1 MKLMIE
7 ASLIAATKYSLLGLV
22 GLASVSFFSIVNAP
36 VASALD
42 AKQTEELIALVDD
55 RQRNTGDYASTVFI
69 DQKEKDGTSKA
80 FEARVYRRDADDKWM
95 ILFTKP
101 KAEAGKGYLRIEKN
115 LFLYEPALGKWER
128 QTERASIAG
137 TNSRRDD
144 FDESRLAEEF
154 TAQFIADETLGKYKV
169 HRVKLTAKP
178 GVDVANPIVELWIDQ
193 DSKNILKR
201 QESALSGKL
210 LRTSYYPAWDKMF
223 SKSKNQDV
231 YVPKEIR
238 VFDEVEK
245 GNSTVVA
252 LRDVKLDSLQANMFT
267 KAWLETQSR

>member
-1 MKLMIE
+1 MLRTGTAI
-7 ASLIAATKYSLLGLV
+7 LGLT
-22 GLASVSFFSIVNAP
+22 LSVSFLPGRVL
-36 VASALD
+36 ALD
-42 AKQTEELIALVDD
+42 EAQTKDIIKLVDE
-55 RQRNTGDYASTVFI
+55 RQRATGDYASVVFI
-69 DQKEKDGTSKA
+69 DQKEKDGSTKA

-101 KAEAGKGYLRIEKN
+101 KAEAGKGYLRVEKN

-144 FDESRLAEEF
+144 FDESRLSIEYDSK
-154 TAQFIADETLGKYKV
+154 FIGDEKLGKFPV

-178 GVDVANPIVELWIDQ
+178 NVDVASPIVELWIDQ
-193 DSKNILKR
+193 ESKNILKR

-210 LRTSYYPAWDKMF
+210 LRTTYYPGWDKMF
-223 SKSKNQDV
+223 SKSKGSDV

-245 GNSTVVA
+245 GNSTTVV
-252 LRDVKLDSLQANMFT
+252 LRDVKLDPLDANMFT
-267 KAWLETQSR
+267 KAGLESQSR

>member
-1 MKLMIE
+1 MPFGFKTYFALLF
-7 ASLIAATKYSLLGLV
+7 SLIATQALSLTV
-22 GLASVSFFSIVNAP
+22 KETAEVV
-36 VASALD
+36 
-42 AKQTEELIALVDD
+42 ALVDE
-55 RQRNTGDYASTVFI
+55 RQRSSGDYASTVFI
-69 DQKEKDGTSKA
+69 DQKDKDGSSKA

-128 QTERASIAG
+128 QTERASIGG

-144 FDESRLAEEF
+144 FDESRLTEEYTSVF
-154 TAQFIADETLGKYKV
+154 VADEVLGKFKV
-169 HRVKLTAKP
+169 YRIKLTAQA
-178 GVDVANPIVELWIDQ
+178 GVEVANPLVELWIDQ
-193 DSKNILKR
+193 VTKNVLKR

-223 SKSKNQDV
+223 SKSKNADV

-245 GNSTVVA
+245 GNSTTIA
-252 LRDVKLDSLQANMFT
+252 LRDVKLDPLEANMFT

>member
-1 MKLMIE
+1 MRMLPLLLLALE
-7 ASLIAATKYSLLGLV
+7 ATTALGLDPK
-22 GLASVSFFSIVNAP
+22 AT
-36 VASALD
+36 D
-42 AKQTEELIALVDD
+42 ELIALIDD
-55 RQRNTGDYASTVFI
+55 RQRNSGDYRSVVFI
-69 DQKEKDGTSKA
+69 DQKEKDGSAKA

-144 FDESRLAEEF
+144 FDESRLSLEY
-154 TAQFIADETLGKYKV
+154 TAAFVADETLGKFKV
-169 HRVKLTAKP
+169 HRIKLTAKP
-178 GVDVANPIVELWIDQ
+178 GVEVASPIVELWVDQ
-193 DSKNILKR
+193 DTRNVLKR

-210 LRTSYYPAWDKMF
+210 LRTAYYPAWDKMF
-223 SKSKNQDV
+223 SKSKGADV
-231 YVPKEIR
+231 YVPREIR

-245 GNSTVVA
+245 GNGTVVV
-252 LRDVKLDSLQANMFT
+252 LRDVKLDPLDPNMFT
-267 KAWLETQSR
+267 KAWLESQSR

>member
-1 MKLMIE
+1 MH
-7 ASLIAATKYSLLGLV
+7 APRSLALAATIAAV
-22 GLASVSFFSIVNAP
+22 VAVAP
-36 VASALD
+36 RALALD
-42 AKQTEELIALVDD
+42 EKATKELIKLIDD
-55 RQRNTGDYASTVFI
+55 RQRSTGDYASTVFI
-69 DQKEKDGTSKA
+69 DQKEKDGSTKA

-101 KAEAGKGYLRIEKN
+101 KSEAGKGYLRVEKN

-144 FDESRLAEEF
+144 FDQSRLV
-154 TAQFIADETLGKYKV
+154 DEYDGKFVGDESLGKFKV
-169 HRVKLTAKP
+169 YHLKLTVKP
-178 GVDVANPIVELWIDQ
+178 AIDVASPIVELWVDQ

-201 QESALSGKL
+201 QEAALSGKL

-223 SKSKNQDV
+223 SKSKNADV

-245 GNSTVVA
+245 GNGTTVV
-252 LRDVKLDSLQANMFT
+252 LREVKLDPLEANMFT
-267 KAWLETQSR
+267 KAWLESQSR

>member
-1 MKLMIE
+1 MMYRTL
-7 ASLIAATKYSLLGLV
+7 ALVLVLNAIALPA
-22 GLASVSFFSIVNAP
+22 I
-36 VASALD
+36 ALD
-42 AKQTEELIALVDD
+42 AKQTADLIALVDD

-69 DQKEKDGTSKA
+69 DQKEKDGTAKA

-101 KAEAGKGYLRIEKN
+101 KAEAGKGYLRLEKN

-144 FDESRLAEEF
+144 FDESRLSEEY
-154 TAQFIADETLGKYKV
+154 TAQFVADETLGKFKV

-178 GVDVANPIVELWIDQ
+178 KVEVANPIVELWIDQ
-193 DSKNILKR
+193 DTKNILKR

-210 LRTSYYPAWDKMF
+210 LRTSFYPSWDKMF
-223 SKSKNQDV
+223 SKSKKADV

-245 GNSTVVA
+245 GNNTTIA
-252 LRDVKLDSLQANMFT
+252 LSNVKLDPLEANMFT
-267 KAWLETQSR
+267 KAWIEAQSR